1 MKYIPCMYSQTALQG
16 IFCVHTSRNRP
27 ETGHW
32 REVCTKKRPTRKKNV
47 YIRCMYKVAAVHKG
61 ENLASGLY
69 GMGGSQ
75 LALWGENVCG

>member
-1 MKYIPCMYSQTALQG
+1 MYIP
-16 IFCVHTSRNRP
+16 P
-27 ETGHW
+27 EIGPKPVIGG
-32 REVCTKKRPTRKKNV
+32 RYVQKKRPTRKKYV
-47 YIRCMYKVAAVHKG
+47 YIRRMYKVAAVHKG

>member
-1 MKYIPCMYSQTALQG
+1 
-16 IFCVHTSRNRP
+16 
-27 ETGHW
+27 
-32 REVCTKKRPTRKKNV
+32 
-47 YIRCMYKVAAVHKG
+47 MYKVAAVHKA